1 MRKTGWGAR
10 LALGMLALALWP
22 ARGVAQEA
30 VPVILPMRERAAVVD
45 RWLERRLDT
54 VVPALMRREGVAMW
68 ILIAREYNEDP
79 VLRTMLPATWL
90 SARRRTILVFFD
102 RGPAAGVERL
112 AVARYDVGRLFT
124 GAWDPAAEP
133 DPWRRLAALIAERDP
148 ATIALN
154 RSATFALA
162 DGLTAT
168 EYEAFREALPAR
180 FHDRLVSGERLAI
193 GWLETR
199 IPEERAVYPMIVR
212 LAHAII
218 AEGLSE
224 RALQPGVTTTE
235 DLAWWFRERVRSL
248 GLTAWFHPSVDVQR
262 PEGDARDGDFS
273 ARPGVTVI
281 RPGDLVH
288 VDFGL
293 TYLRLNTDTQQHAY
307 VLRPGETDAPEGLRR
322 ALAVGN
328 RLQDILT
335 EQFVAGRTG
344 NAILRAALE
353 QARAEGIEATIYTHP
368 IGYHG
373 HGAGPT
379 IGLWDRQEG
388 VPGRGDYPL
397 FPHTAHSI
405 ELNAAVPVPEW
416 GGQQVRIMLEE
427 DAYFDGTT
435 TRYLDG
441 RQTRLWLIPRPGA
454 NE

>member
-1 MRKTGWGAR
+1 
-10 LALGMLALALWP
+10 
-22 ARGVAQEA
+22 
-30 VPVILPMRERAAVVD
+30 
-45 RWLERRLDT
+45 
-54 VVPALMRREGVAMW
+54 
-68 ILIAREYNEDP
+68 
-79 VLRTMLPATWL
+79 PATWL

-168 EYEAFREALPAR
+168 EYETFREALPAR

-199 IPEERAVYPMIVR
+199 IPEEMAVYPMIVR

-224 RALQPGVTTTE
+224 RAIQPGVTTTE

-427 DAYFDGTT
+427 DAYFDGT
-435 TRYLDG
+435 
-441 RQTRLWLIPRPGA
+441 
-454 NE
+454 